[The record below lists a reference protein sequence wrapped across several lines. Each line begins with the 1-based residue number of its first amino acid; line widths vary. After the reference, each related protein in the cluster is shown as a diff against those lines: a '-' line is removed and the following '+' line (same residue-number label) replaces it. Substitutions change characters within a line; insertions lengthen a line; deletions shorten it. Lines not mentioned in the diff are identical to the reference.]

1 MDQSATTV
9 TTESISPSKS
19 ITRDMRVML
28 PAGMIVIAISF
39 LFAVAGV
46 PIRELDNWMFAL
58 SVPWFALLYLV
69 SRKPSL
75 LKARL
80 IKPIRAIGGIAA
92 ASAAIGAAASAAIAN
107 WTHELL
113 RTLSSLLH

>member
-1 MDQSATTV
+1 MDQSATTAA
-9 TTESISPSKS
+9 TESISPPQS
-19 ITRDMRVML
+19 IARDARVML
-28 PAGMIVIAISF
+28 AAGVIAIAILF

-46 PIRELDNWMFAL
+46 AVSELDKWMFAL

-69 SRKPSL
+69 SRKPSF
-75 LKARL
+75 LKERL
-80 IKPIRAIGGIAA
+80 IRPIRASGGMAA
-92 ASAAIGAAASAAIAN
+92 AAAAIGAASAAIAN